1 MITAIE
7 NVQANRNGNASDDGE
22 TRVSAANTLL
32 VRPTLVLG
40 GTGKTGHR
48 VVERLAARGL
58 PVRVGSRS
66 GEPPFDWE
74 DRATWEPALSGAG
87 SVYLTYYPDVAMP
100 GAVAAVKSLV
110 ALAVARGVQ
119 RLVLLSGRG
128 EDEARRT
135 EEVVQAS
142 GVDWTIVRSSWF
154 NQNFSE
160 NFLRD
165 PVLDGEVVLPAG
177 DVGEPFIDAD
187 DIADVAVAA
196 LTEEGHV
203 GQVYEV
209 TGPRLLTFADAVAE
223 IAAATGR
230 QIHYVQ
236 ISPDQYVT
244 ALAEHD
250 VPSEFVWLVN
260 YLFTTVLDGRNAHTM
275 DGVQRA
281 LGREPRDFSDYARD
295 ALPPGCGT
303 SVRWWVSDER
313 R

>member
-1 MITAIE
+1 MTMLFADSHAARYGTVTE
-7 NVQANRNGNASDDGE
+7 DGK
-22 TRVSAANTLL
+22 TRVSAATALP

-40 GTGKTGHR
+40 GTGKTGRR
-48 VVERLAARGL
+48 VTERLAAHGL

-230 QIHYVQ
+230 QIRYVQ
-236 ISPDQYVT
+236 VTPEQYAT
-244 ALAEHD
+244 ALTEHD
-250 VPSEFVWLVN
+250 VPSAFVWLLN
-260 YLFTTVLDGRNAHTM
+260 YLFTTVLDGRNAHLG

-281 LGREPRDFSDYARD
+281 LGREPRDFSLYVRD
-295 ALPPGCGT
+295 AAAAGVWD
-303 SVRWWVSDER
+303 VRALVGDR
-313 R
+313 